1 MSEVSNVIR
10 EDELTCATC
19 KVLFAAAAN
28 AGTDVIKYKARCKEL
43 KKGLRQVWAL
53 TGLAVE
59 LVEKL
64 KVLAEEEEK
73 EDD

>member
-1 MSEVSNVIR
+1 MSGVSNVIR

-28 AGTDVIKYKARCKEL
+28 AGTDVMKYKARCKEL
-43 KKGLRQVWAL
+43 EKGLKQVW
-53 TGLAVE
+53 GLVGVVAE

-64 KVLAEEEEK
+64 KASAEEEEK

>member
-1 MSEVSNVIR
+1 MIR

-28 AGTDVIKYKARCKEL
+28 AGTDIIKYKARCKEL
-43 KKGLRQVWAL
+43 KKALRQVWGL
-53 TGLAVE
+53 TGLAVH

-64 KVLAEEEEK
+64 KVLAEEEE
-73 EDD
+73 EEETDMDE